1 MLRTVC
7 GQIEEAN
14 DTITVY
20 LASLQLEDIPTG
32 ELDLPQELI
41 ECCAGLSV
49 RRNAVPQLQE
59 AMAKLA
65 SVSSEVE
72 SSLAEI
78 QAMLKEDEEKE
89 GEFQVM
95 SLFLQL

>member
-1 MLRTVC
+1 M
-7 GQIEEAN
+7 
-14 DTITVY
+14 
-20 LASLQLEDIPTG
+20 
-32 ELDLPQELI
+32 
-41 ECCAGLSV
+41 
-49 RRNAVPQLQE
+49 PQLQE

-89 GEFQVM
+89 TEFQV
-95 SLFLQL
+95 LDCYKCTLLQIDFPSGSGGSQTQVDCG